1 LFGDH
6 RLDRLAGQPDRPALI
21 HPALHTG
28 AAQRE
33 PLGAR
38 AHAQRLMR
46 ALGVVLHHPLES
58 RLQPSVKN
66 SARIVL

>member
-6 RLDRLAGQPDRPALI
+6 RLDRFAGQPDRPALI
-21 HPALHTG
+21 PALHTG